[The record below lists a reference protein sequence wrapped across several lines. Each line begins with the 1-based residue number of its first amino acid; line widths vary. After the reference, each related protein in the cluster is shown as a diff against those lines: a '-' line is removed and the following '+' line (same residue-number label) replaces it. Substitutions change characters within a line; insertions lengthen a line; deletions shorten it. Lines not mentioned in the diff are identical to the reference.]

1 MKVEIVLK
9 NLFDPSLNAHAIA
22 HSANCFH
29 TMGAGVAVGMME
41 ATDGRIL
48 VVDKKTRYGDI
59 NKLGTVSHV
68 FYNMKYY
75 YNIYGQHSTRTR
87 AGVYAHFDSIKKGIE
102 RIFFAHKNIEN
113 FRLAVPVMGCG
124 LAGGDLEDFAKIV
137 NQLCDS
143 DKCYGTLVIAVTD
156 HKMFRNLFNQETGI
170 KSEYI
175 QNENSSIVLN
185 ENLILK
191 QGIGTECKIEIKRLH
206 TKLDALLNCPEHY
219 SESPAD
225 AVNKIEGL
233 EYGLQALWKFELSSD
248 YHSYWF
254 RVNGCACPKNDNDFL
269 VGTAHRVITKSC
281 PFHGENVKTEW

>member
-29 TMGAGVAVGMME
+29 TMGAGVAVGMLE

-48 VVDKKTRYGDI
+48 AVDKQTRYGDI
-59 NKLGTVSHV
+59 NKLGTVSAVRH
-68 FYNMKYY
+68 NDIYY

-87 AGVYAHFDSIKKGIE
+87 EGVYAHFDSIKKGIE
-102 RIFFAHKNIEN
+102 RIFFNHQAIKD

-124 LAGGDLEDFAKIV
+124 LAGGDLKDFAKII
-137 NQLCDS
+137 NQICDN
-143 DKCYGTLVIAVTD
+143 DRCCGTLVIAVTD
-156 HKMFRNLFNQETGI
+156 HKMMRTLFDQEIGI

-185 ENLILK
+185 ESLIKK
-191 QGIGTECKIEIKRLH
+191 QGIGAECQIEIKRLH
-206 TKLDALLNCPEHY
+206 TKLDALLTRPDCF

-233 EYGLQALWKFELSSD
+233 EYGLQALWKFDLNSD
-248 YHSYWF
+248 YHTYWLQ
-254 RVNGCACPKNDNDFL
+254 VNGCTCPKDDNAYL
-269 VGTAHRVITKSC
+269 VGTKHRIITKSC